1 MSSLTKILND
11 LKTFVKDFENNKI
24 KLVNKNMVTL
34 ERYIFLYSLI
44 LSKKLDNEY
53 GDILKEYV
61 LNVEKI
67 FPSSS
72 IKLIKELYRTDE
84 SKISVKK
91 IPKVKDLK
99 AYFNNTISNKE
110 FIDTFF
116 NILEFSGPD
125 SIIDIHESK
134 LKNQIIKR
142 KESKFDININQNFYS
157 IFFNSSK
164 FVKRS
169 CGLVLI
175 DGFIEKDQNLIPA
188 LEFCKENNKTLMIV
202 CRGMTTQVVNFLRSC
217 ILKNKMTCVVYEKR
231 FDDSDP
237 FFFEDLSTASGSE
250 LIKDY
255 TSLAFDI
262 KNKIKIVD
270 NIKLSAESIC
280 FYENN
285 SSIEL
290 KINELKSLEIKEDF
304 INKRIKRLK
313 GEKVDVYSTDPD
325 FIEFLKHSIKV
336 YNKILKFGIYLDSN
350 NDIIPVL
357 EYDLIS
363 SIKKELEEKL
373 QKIRYINYV
382 KNTEKSAGTKC
393 R

>member
-1 MSSLTKILND
+1 
-11 LKTFVKDFENNKI
+11 
-24 KLVNKNMVTL
+24 MVTL

-44 LSKKLDNEY
+44 LSRKLDNEY

-72 IKLIKELYRTDE
+72 IKLLKELYKE
-84 SKISVKK
+84 SNDKDLIKK
-91 IPKVKDLK
+91 VPKLKDLK
-99 AYFNNTISNKE
+99 HYFVNTINNKD

-125 SIIDIHESK
+125 SIIDIHKSN

-142 KESKFDININQNFYS
+142 KESKFDININQNFFS
-157 IFFNSSK
+157 IFFSNNK

-202 CRGMTTQVVNFLRSC
+202 CRGMTTQVVNFLKSC
-217 ILKNKMTCVVYEKR
+217 MLKNKMTCVVYEKR

-237 FFFEDLSTASGSE
+237 FFFEDLSIASGTE

-270 NIKLSAESIC
+270 NIKLTDSSIC
-280 FYENN
+280 FYENHN
-285 SSIEL
+285 DIEL
-290 KINELKSLEIKEDF
+290 KINELKNLEIKEDF

-313 GEKVDVYSTDPD
+313 GEKVDVYSTDSD
-325 FIEFLKHSIKV
+325 FIEFLKYSIKV
-336 YNKILKFGIYLDSN
+336 YNKILKFGIYSDKNSN
-350 NDIIPVL
+350 IIPVL
-357 EYDLIS
+357 EYNLIS
-363 SIKKELEEKL
+363 SIKKELEDKL

-382 KNTEKSAGTKC
+382 KNTEKSSSP
-393 R
+393 

>member
-1 MSSLTKILND
+1 MSSLTKTLNE

-24 KLVNKNMVTL
+24 KLINKNMVTL

-44 LSKKLDNEY
+44 LSQKLDNEY

-72 IKLIKELYRTDE
+72 IKLLKELY
-84 SKISVKK
+84 KK
-91 IPKVKDLK
+91 NNDKDLIKRVPSLKDLK
-99 AYFNNTISNKE
+99 RYFDNTINNKD

-125 SIIDIHESK
+125 SIIDIHKSN

-142 KESKFDININQNFYS
+142 KESKFDININQNFFS
-157 IFFNSSK
+157 IFFNNNK

-202 CRGMTTQVVNFLRSC
+202 CRGMTTQVVKFLKSC
-217 ILKNKMTCVVYEKR
+217 MLKNKMTCVVYEKR

-237 FFFEDLSTASGSE
+237 FFFEDLSTASGTE
-250 LIKDY
+250 FIKDY

-270 NIKLSAESIC
+270 NIKLTDNSIC

-285 SSIEL
+285 SNIEL
-290 KINELKSLEIKEDF
+290 KINELKNLEIKEDF

-313 GEKVDVYSTDPD
+313 GEKVDVYSTDAD
-325 FIEFLKHSIKV
+325 FIEFLKYSIKV
-336 YNKILKFGIYLDSN
+336 YNKILKFGIYLDDN
-350 NDIIPVL
+350 NNIIPVL
-357 EYDLIS
+357 EYNLIS
-363 SIKKELEEKL
+363 SIKKELEDKL

-382 KNTEKSAGTKC
+382 KNTEKSSSA
-393 R
+393 